1 MSQENSL
8 FQHRLFIDN
17 KEVLSESSGSI
28 NFNGSGQLNQLS
40 ITINDIDIQY
50 NSLFN
55 QKIELYLNESGT
67 DDSIPIFRGFIRRY
81 IPSEKNVKINALDVR
96 SVLSGREGIRINSS
110 DIKNY
115 DGKTVAQFIYE
126 IVTDKVNY
134 NETVIGLD
142 MLTDTDVPISMNGV
156 RGNNIEVL
164 SIINEKLNSKLD
176 KTDYSNPL
184 GYFLDI
190 REGITNSNVVIVK
203 DKALTDMPSYT
214 FSYEDGIQKISYKKI
229 LPLNTVYYNDGRS
242 IEYTNRPTGQ
252 SATVIDNVEDIGEA
266 RKLALEQILLEQQQ
280 NAEITMDITK
290 CYDIGL
296 GSLVFLDVPDDDVY
310 GIHRVQGKKITFGN
324 NIKCK
329 LMLNKKPIVLSDYV
343 QKQQE

>member
-17 KEVLSESSGSI
+17 QEVLSDSNGTIS
-28 NFNGSGQLNQLS
+28 FNGNGQLNGLS

-50 NSLFN
+50 SSLFN
-55 QKIELYLNESGT
+55 QKIELFLNESGT
-67 DDSIPIFRGFIRRY
+67 DDSVPIFRGFIRRY
-81 IPSEKNVKINALDVR
+81 LPSERNVKLDALDVR
-96 SVLSGREGIRINSS
+96 SVLFGKEGIKINSS
-110 DIKNY
+110 DVKNY

-126 IVTDKVNY
+126 IVTDKINY

-142 MLTDTDVPISMNGV
+142 MLSDTDVPINMTGV

-164 SIINEKLNSKLD
+164 GIINEKLKSKID
-176 KTDYSNPL
+176 KSDYTNPL

-190 REGITNSNVVIVK
+190 KEGLSNSNIVIVK
-203 DKALTDMPSYT
+203 EKALTDMPSYT
-214 FSYEDGIQKISYKKI
+214 FSYEDGIQKITYKKV

-252 SATVIDNVEDIGEA
+252 SATSISNIKDVGEA
-266 RKLALEQILLEQQQ
+266 RKLALEQIFLEQQQ

-310 GIHRVQGKKITFGN
+310 GVHRVQGKKITFGN
-324 NIKCK
+324 SMKCQLK
-329 LMLNKKPIVLSDYV
+329 LNKKPIRLSDYI
-343 QKQQE
+343 Q

>member
-17 KEVLSESSGSI
+17 QEVLSDSNGTIS
-28 NFNGSGQLNQLS
+28 FNGNGQLNGLS

-50 NSLFN
+50 SSLFN
-55 QKIELYLNESGT
+55 QKIELFLNESGT
-67 DDSIPIFRGFIRRY
+67 DDSVPIFRGFIRRY
-81 IPSEKNVKINALDVR
+81 LPSERNVKLDALDVR
-96 SVLSGREGIRINSS
+96 SVLFGKEGIKINSS
-110 DIKNY
+110 DVKNY

-126 IVTDKVNY
+126 IVTDKINY

-142 MLTDTDVPISMNGV
+142 MLSDTDVPINMTGV

-164 SIINEKLNSKLD
+164 GIINEKLKSKID
-176 KTDYSNPL
+176 KSDYTNPL

-190 REGITNSNVVIVK
+190 KEGLSNSNIVIVK
-203 DKALTDMPSYT
+203 EKALTDMPSYT
-214 FSYEDGIQKISYKKI
+214 FSYEDGIQKITYKKV

-252 SATVIDNVEDIGEA
+252 SATSISNIKDVGEA
-266 RKLALEQILLEQQQ
+266 RKLALEQIFLEQQQ

-310 GIHRVQGKKITFGN
+310 GVHRVQGKKITFGN
-324 NIKCK
+324 SMKCQLK
-329 LMLNKKPIVLSDYV
+329 LNKKPIRLSDYI
-343 QKQQE
+343 QR